1 MPMRNG
7 RHKTYRC
14 LILLALWGLL
24 WGIGGPNLG
33 LAAEVEV
40 RAQLSDA
47 AIYLGDTAELEVR
60 VSGIRDPKPTTLK
73 IPGLEIH
80 HAGDQRFNNSSISII
95 NGRTTRIEDVGYVT
109 RYRLQPQNAGTFRI
123 PAITI
128 THEGKT
134 YQSQSLSLTV
144 KKPNDQ
150 DYLLVNVST
159 DKASYVLGERVI
171 LTLELSLRKLTLN
184 GRELD
189 VEPFFP
195 KQPPHLQ
202 IPWFDS
208 LGDWK
213 TADLQDFVQ
222 PFLNQRD
229 PGFYINEY
237 VDQRSFFGRDR
248 IAFTLPRRTTRL
260 TRPSGTFSYFT
271 YRLQKTFHPIRAG
284 TQTIAPVLVKAT
296 LPTQIES
303 LSRIRSR
310 QTVVA
315 SSEPLTVTIH
325 PVPSANRPDSF
336 NGGVGR
342 FELSADAAPTALRVG
357 DPLTLT
363 LTVQGEPGSL
373 LETVRPLALHEQA
386 DLAEA
391 FKVPAD
397 PPAVKTENNA
407 KIFTYTL
414 RPRQADVRAIPP
426 IEMAYYDPDTKRF
439 EQVYSDSIALRVE
452 GAAALDTSDVVVIE
466 DRSPKSRLGREL
478 AEGLL
483 ANYTGS
489 EVLTPQQDRLR
500 FTPLMGAVLIFPPA
514 AYLLTLLGQQW
525 TRQRRLHPE
534 RQRSKQAA
542 RVALS
547 TLHGLKTQSDG
558 DDAHLCEG
566 IHRALTG
573 YIRDKLDLSSAGLTV
588 DDVTQHL
595 RTRGVEAPLIDQ
607 THAIFHLCDNARY
620 APGNLAVAQ
629 RTSLIED
636 AERVVRQL
644 EDSAQL

>member
-1 MPMRNG
+1 MRN
-7 RHKTYRC
+7 RRKTVHSC
-14 LILLALWGLL
+14 FILLALWALLGGL
-24 WGIGGPNLG
+24 GGPKLG

-40 RAQLSDA
+40 RAQLSDTV
-47 AIYLGDTAELEVR
+47 IYLGDTAELEVR
-60 VSGIRDPKPTTLK
+60 VSGIPDPKPMTLEV
-73 IPGLEIH
+73 PGIEIS
-80 HAGDQRFNNSSISII
+80 HAGDQRFNNSSITII
-95 NGRTTRIEDVGYVT
+95 NGRTTRVEDVGYVA
-109 RYRLQPQNAGTFRI
+109 RYHLQPQHDGTFRI
-123 PAITI
+123 PAITMS
-128 THEGKT
+128 HEGET
-134 YQSQSLSLTV
+134 YQSQPLSLTV
-144 KKPNDQ
+144 KKPDAQ
-150 DYLLVNVST
+150 DYLLVQVTT
-159 DKASYVLGERVI
+159 DKTSYVLGERVT
-171 LTLELSLRKLTLN
+171 LTLDLSLRKLTLN
-184 GRELD
+184 GRDLEVD
-189 VEPFFP
+189 PFFP

-202 IPWFDS
+202 IPWFEG

-213 TADLQDFVQ
+213 TAALQDFVQ

-248 IAFTLPRRTTRL
+248 IAFTLPRQTTRR
-260 TRPSGTFSYFT
+260 TRPSGAFSYFT

-284 TQTIAPVLVKAT
+284 AQTIPPVLVKAT
-296 LPTQIES
+296 LPTEIDARNRVQASE
-303 LSRIRSR
+303 
-310 QTVVA
+310 TVVA
-315 SSEPLTVTIH
+315 SSEPLSVTIH
-325 PVPSANRPDSF
+325 PVPSANQPDSF

-342 FELSADAAPTALRVG
+342 FELSADATPTALKVG

-386 DLAEA
+386 DLTRA

-397 PPAVKTENNA
+397 PPAVKTANNA

-414 RPRQADVRAIPP
+414 RPRQADVQAIPP
-426 IEMAYYDPDTKRF
+426 IEMAYYNPDSKRF
-439 EQVYSDSIALRVE
+439 ERVQSDPIALRVE
-452 GAAALDTSDVVVIE
+452 GAAALDTSDVIVIE
-466 DRSPKSRLGREL
+466 DRPPKSRLGREL

-489 EVLTPQQDRLR
+489 EVLVPQQNRLR
-500 FTPLMGAVLIFPPA
+500 FTPLMGAVLIVPPV
-514 AYLLTLLGQQW
+514 AYLLTLFGQQW

-547 TLHGLKTQSDG
+547 TLHRLKTQANG
-558 DDAHLCEG
+558 DDVHLCEG

-573 YIRDKLDLSSAGLTV
+573 YIRDKLDLSHAGLTV

-595 RTRGVEAPLIDQ
+595 RTRGVEASLIDQ

-629 RTSLIED
+629 RTGLIED
-636 AERVVRQL
+636 AERVIRHL

>member
-1 MPMRNG
+1 MRNE
-7 RHKTYRC
+7 RKQSHRC
-14 LILLALWGLL
+14 LVLLSLWGLL
-24 WGIGGPNLG
+24 WGIGGPTLG

-47 AIYLGDTAELEVR
+47 VIYLGDTAELEVR
-60 VSGIRDPKPTTLK
+60 VSGVRDPKPTTLTV
-73 IPGLEIH
+73 PGIEIS
-80 HAGDQRFNNSSISII
+80 HAGDQQFNNSSITII
-95 NGRTTRIEDVGYVT
+95 NGRTTRIEDVGYVA
-109 RYRLQPQNAGTFRI
+109 RYRLQPQHAGTFQI

-128 THEGKT
+128 THEGET
-134 YQSQSLSLTV
+134 HQSQPLSLTV

-150 DYLLVNVST
+150 DYLLVQVST
-159 DKASYVLGERVI
+159 DKASYVLGERVT
-171 LTLELSLRKLTLN
+171 LTLELSLRKLTLD
-184 GRELD
+184 GRDLD

-213 TADLQDFVQ
+213 TTDLQDFVQ
-222 PFLNQRD
+222 PFLNQQGA
-229 PGFYINEY
+229 GFYINEY

-248 IAFTLPRRTTRL
+248 IEFTLPRQTTRL
-260 TRPSGTFSYFT
+260 TRSGGVFSYFT
-271 YRLQKTFHPIRAG
+271 YRLQKTFHPVRAG
-284 TQTIAPVLVKAT
+284 TQAIPPVLVKAT
-296 LPTQIES
+296 LPTQVDA
-303 LSRIRSR
+303 RNRVRSR
-310 QTVVA
+310 ETVVA

-325 PVPSANRPDSF
+325 PVPSANQPDSF

-342 FELSADAAPTALRVG
+342 FELSADATPIALKVG

-373 LETVRPLALHEQA
+373 LETVRPLALHEQEA
-386 DLAEA
+386 LTWA

-397 PPAVKTENNA
+397 PPAVTTANNA

-414 RPRQADVRAIPP
+414 RPRHAGVRAIPP
-426 IEMAYYDPDTKRF
+426 IEMAYYDPNTQRF
-439 EQVYSDSIALRVE
+439 ERVHSDPITLRVE

-466 DRSPKSRLGREL
+466 DRPPKSRLGREL

-489 EVLTPQQDRLR
+489 EVLAPQQDRLR
-500 FTPLMGAVLIFPPA
+500 FTPLMGAVLIFPPV

-547 TLHGLKTQSDG
+547 TLHRLKTESDG
-558 DDAHLCEG
+558 DDVYLCEG

-595 RTRGVEAPLIDQ
+595 RTRGVESTLIEQ
-607 THAIFHLCDNARY
+607 THAVFHLCDNARY

-636 AERVVRQL
+636 AEGVIRQL
-644 EDSAQL
+644 EESAQL

>member
-1 MPMRNG
+1 MRSRSKNVHRG
-7 RHKTYRC
+7 FVL
-14 LILLALWGLL
+14 LILWSVLWGL
-24 WGIGGPNLG
+24 GGPLSG

-47 AIYLGDTAELEVR
+47 VIYLGETAELEVR
-60 VSGIRDPKPTTLK
+60 VRGIRDPKPTTLTM
-73 IPGLEIH
+73 PGIEIH
-80 HAGDQRFNNSSISII
+80 HEGDQRFNNSSITII
-95 NGRTTRIEDVGYVT
+95 NGRTTRVEDVGYVA
-109 RYRLQPQNAGTFRI
+109 RYRLQPQRAGTFRI

-128 THEGKT
+128 RHAGKT
-134 YQSQSLSLTV
+134 HQSQPLSLTV

-150 DYLLVNVST
+150 DDLLIQVMT
-159 DKASYVLGERVI
+159 DKASYVLGERVT
-171 LTLELSLRKLTLN
+171 LTLELSLRKLTRN
-184 GRELD
+184 GRDLD

-195 KQPPHLQ
+195 NQPPHLQ

-222 PFLNQRD
+222 PFLNRQN

-248 IAFTLPRRTTRL
+248 IQFTLPRQTTRQ

-284 TQTIAPVLVKAT
+284 TQAIPPVLVKAT
-296 LPTQIES
+296 LPTQIDA
-303 LSRIRSR
+303 RNRVRS
-310 QTVVA
+310 QETIVA
-315 SSEPLTVTIH
+315 SSEPLTVTIR
-325 PVPSANRPDSF
+325 PVPNANQPDSF

-342 FELSADAAPTALRVG
+342 FELSADAAPTALKVG

-363 LTVQGEPGSL
+363 LTVQGAPGSL
-373 LETVRPLALHEQA
+373 LETVRPLALHEQEA
-386 DLAEA
+386 LTQA

-397 PPAVKTENNA
+397 PPAVKTEHNA
-407 KIFTYTL
+407 KVFTYTL

-439 EQVYSDSIALRVE
+439 EQVYSNSIALRVE

-466 DRSPKSRLGREL
+466 DRLPKSRLGREL

-489 EVLTPQQDRLR
+489 EVLTPQQNRLR
-500 FTPLMGAVLIFPPA
+500 ITPLMGVVLIFPPV

-542 RVALS
+542 RAALN
-547 TLHGLKTQSDG
+547 TLHRLKTQSDG
-558 DDAHLCEG
+558 DDVQLCEG

-573 YIRDKLDLSSAGLTV
+573 YIRDKLDLSSTGLTV
-588 DDVTQHL
+588 NDVTQHL
-595 RTRGVEAPLIDQ
+595 RTRGVETALIEQ
-607 THAIFHLCDNARY
+607 THTIFHLCDNARY

-636 AERVVRQL
+636 AEHVIRQL
-644 EDSAQL
+644 EDSARL